1 MPSWKA
7 GGYLLNWALLF
18 CRVGIIHLGM
28 SFLQKWKLLMKEV
41 AKGKV
46 EEKTKMVGQFAWE
59 FKPLD
64 SNPSDVGF
72 I

>member
-1 MPSWKA
+1 
-7 GGYLLNWALLF
+7 
-18 CRVGIIHLGM
+18 M